1 MHRAVWHEWIE
12 PAEPPK
18 PARRG
23 LFGSRSAGDGRG
35 GRKGRDGPDATRR
48 RGGLRT
54 PGWGTLVVA
63 LLLGLSLIRHGLG
76 SDDGPPQPASAGGV
90 SGVSG
95 AGTWPQGPPPE
106 PLTRALPERIA
117 IPFLDVDAPV
127 GKVGLG
133 ADDWIDAPPLADN
146 NLAAWY
152 DGSVTPGE
160 PGAAVIVGHVDNK
173 AGPAVFYGLGALEKG
188 RRIEIARADGATA
201 VFSVY
206 AVEVVSKAAFP
217 ADRVYANT
225 SDPELRVLTCG
236 GGFSRKSGYEG
247 NVVAYAR
254 LTSVLEK
261 GRQGSHGPGRQ
272 EAAEASAG
280 RVPGTSRPA
289 APVRPAVSVSFKK

>member
-12 PAEPPK
+12 PAEPPE
-18 PARRG
+18 PVRQG
-23 LFGSRSAGDGRG
+23 LFGRRKAVEGRG
-35 GRKGRDGPDATRR
+35 GGDPGDRGVGGVGGDSPSGRDGSKKD
-48 RGGLRT
+48 GGRKA

-63 LLLGLSLIRHGLG
+63 LLLGLSLIRQGLG
-76 SDDGPPQPASAGGV
+76 GDDGPPQPASAAGAR
-90 SGVSG
+90 SGDSA

-106 PLTRALPERIA
+106 PLTRSLPERIT

-160 PGAAVIVGHVDNK
+160 SGTSVLVGHVDNK

-188 RRIEIARADGATA
+188 RRIEVARTDGTTA

-206 AVEVVSKAAFP
+206 AVEVVSKAEFP

-225 SDPELRVLTCG
+225 SAPELRVLTCG
-236 GGFSRKSGYEG
+236 GGFSPKAGYEG

-254 LTSVLEK
+254 LTSVLEE
-261 GRQGSHGPGRQ
+261 RQP
-272 EAAEASAG
+272 AS
-280 RVPGTSRPA
+280 RGTS
-289 APVRPAVSVSFKK
+289 

>member
-12 PAEPPK
+12 PAEPPE
-18 PARRG
+18 PVRQG
-23 LFGSRSAGDGRG
+23 LFGRRKAVEGRG
-35 GRKGRDGPDATRR
+35 GGDRGADGAGEGSRDGSKKD
-48 RGGLRT
+48 GGRKV
-54 PGWGTLVVA
+54 PGWGTLVIA
-63 LLLGLSLIRHGLG
+63 LLLGLSLIRQGLG
-76 SDDGPPQPASAGGV
+76 GDGPPQPASAAGAR
-90 SGVSG
+90 SGDSA
-95 AGTWPQGPPPE
+95 AGTWPEGPLPE
-106 PLTRALPERIA
+106 PLTRSLPERIT

-127 GKVGLG
+127 GKVGLS

-160 PGAAVIVGHVDNK
+160 SGTSVLVGHVDNK

-188 RRIEIARADGATA
+188 RRIEIARTDGTTA

-206 AVEVVSKAAFP
+206 AVEVVSKAEFP

-236 GGFSRKSGYEG
+236 GGFSPKAGYEG

-261 GRQGSHGPGRQ
+261 GRQGAQGP
-272 EAAEASAG
+272 
-280 RVPGTSRPA
+280 SR
-289 APVRPAVSVSFKK
+289 

>member
-12 PAEPPK
+12 PAEPPE
-18 PARRG
+18 PVRHG
-23 LFGSRSAGDGRG
+23 LFGRRAAADGRD
-35 GRKGRDGPDATRR
+35 DGKKDSGR
-48 RGGLRT
+48 RG

-63 LLLGLSLIRHGLG
+63 LLLGLSLIRQGLG
-76 SDDGPPQPASAGGV
+76 ADNGPPQPASAVGDR

-95 AGTWPQGPPPE
+95 AGTWPKGPPPE
-106 PLTRALPERIA
+106 PLARSLPDRIT

-133 ADDWIDAPPLADN
+133 ADEWIDAPPLGDN

-160 PGAAVIVGHVDNK
+160 PGTSVLVGHVDNK

-188 RRIEIARADGATA
+188 RRIEIARTDGTTA

-206 AVEVVSKAAFP
+206 AVEVVSKAEFP

-225 SDPELRVLTCG
+225 SEPELRVLTCG
-236 GGFSRKSGYEG
+236 GGFSRKTGYDG

-254 LTSVLEK
+254 LTSVVGEGK
-261 GRQGSHGPGRQ
+261 PGSQGVQP
-272 EAAEASAG
+272 
-280 RVPGTSRPA
+280 VGT
-289 APVRPAVSVSFKK
+289 